1 MNMDH
6 MAFVWLVLLVV
17 LLLVEVMTLNLTTIW
32 FAGGSLIALILA
44 FIGVPFNIQ
53 AISFVVVSL
62 VVLFLLRPSV
72 VKRYNSSLTKTNVGA
87 LVGAEAKVIETINN
101 DEMTGKAIING
112 QEWTARAIEDDMI
125 IEKDQKAKVVE
136 IKGVKLILSNKKED

>member
-32 FAGGSLIALILA
+32 FAGGALIALILA
-44 FIGVPFNIQ
+44 FIGVPFNVQ

-72 VKRYNSSLTKTNVGA
+72 VKRYNASLTKTNIGA
-87 LVGAEAKVIETINN
+87 LIGAEVKITETVNN
-101 DEMTGKAIING
+101 DEMTGKAIVNG

-125 IEKDQKAKVVE
+125 IEKDQKAKVIE

>member
-72 VKRYNSSLTKTNVGA
+72 VKRYNSSLTQTNVGA